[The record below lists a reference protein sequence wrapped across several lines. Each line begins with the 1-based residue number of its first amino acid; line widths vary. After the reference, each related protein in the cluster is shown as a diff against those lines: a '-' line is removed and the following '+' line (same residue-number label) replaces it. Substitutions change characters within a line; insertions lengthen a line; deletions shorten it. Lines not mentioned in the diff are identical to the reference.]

1 MNFYKKIATGFA
13 LIFMFLSSQII
24 AQIYVNGSLA
34 TGNNDGTTWADA
46 YRGPT
51 ALHDALT
58 AALSGNQIWVARG
71 TYLPSQQWELF
82 SGNTTTGD
90 NRLVSFKITDG
101 VKVYGGFLGTETAI
115 SQRINFGFGQ
125 ANETILSG
133 DLAADDNVSNTFPS
147 LAYNNY
153 GENAY
158 HVVYTY
164 GVSSQTLVDGFTIT
178 SGAATGTGNAQDG
191 GGWYNSGRPGASAPV
206 IKNVIFYRN
215 TATNGGGI
223 YNWGQFDNA
232 IPTLLNCQ
240 FIQNLADAGGGM
252 YNFALSGGST
262 IPELINTVFYQ
273 NSAGFDG
280 GAVYNNGNNFTGTAR
295 VEITNCSFFENITT
309 NFSSSG
315 AAIYNLGSS
324 GTGGDDIIN
333 IQNSIFW
340 QNTST
345 DGTGIPYINTWEN
358 SNEALLNV
366 SYSLVPET
374 NVVLAGYTGT
384 TIGTGMLYTA
394 DPLFVDTDN
403 SDFRLF
409 DNSPAA
415 NLANQALLPN
425 INYNF
430 DGTLRSSSVL
440 DYDISGD
447 VRVQNGQ
454 LNMGATETL
463 VPPPSIL
470 ITSISPTSAP
480 VGTEV
485 TISGSMFN
493 PSGPNDIFFGPV
505 KVTANANAAGTEIL
519 VNVPAGGSSVT
530 PIIVRNNANG
540 LQASSINSST
550 PFFTLTVPG
559 PLPLTNT
566 RFSTT
571 QYSSSIQS
579 NTIAAGDFDNDGD
592 VDIII
597 ADRTNTNNVI
607 QFQENDGSGVFST
620 GANTAL
626 ASGEVRNLQVA
637 DFDGDG
643 NLDIAAGKN
652 GGLELF
658 QGNGDGTFTA
668 FPSPAFFSTIIN
680 DKAGLA
686 IADINKDGNMD
697 IITANI
703 SDEVSVL
710 LGDGSGNFAH
720 ASYSPFIP
728 AGLGEPSALDVADFN
743 NDGFL
748 DIALLDYNNN
758 QGHIMLFNEGA
769 DLFDAPISFATGSR
783 PFRLV
788 TGYFNSDTNM
798 DLAILNITSP
808 TVEIYSGDG
817 AGNFTAS
824 GSPVA
829 MGSTPFGLNRGNF
842 DGNGTTD
849 IVVGGGNQSNFPVL
863 QGDGI
868 GAVSSFSTFPLN
880 VSPSRPYGV
889 ISADFNNDG
898 IADLAGG
905 DLSFA
910 GFTVAIWVRPVITS
924 ISPNYAN
931 AGETITITGEDF
943 TGVTDVSFGGT
954 PAESYV
960 FVSDTEIT
968 AVVAAGSTSGAVAVT
983 TADGTASL
991 DGFMFSP
998 FVTTWVTDNGSIII
1012 PTSGGGY
1019 NYDVAWSNLTNP
1031 GTGEGSFS
1039 GRTGNTTIFG
1049 LANTDVYEVRI
1060 SGVFPRINFGGST
1073 FQNQQK
1079 IRSIEQWGNNPWTSM
1094 EGAFHSCRNMVINA
1108 ADTPD
1113 LSNVTSLASMF
1124 VGVREATAFTN
1135 TDLSTWDVS
1144 TITDM
1149 SYLFNFAWFFN
1160 QDISNWDV
1168 SSVTNMAYMFGGA
1181 YAYNQPLNSWDVSNV
1196 VNMELMFFELDDFNQ
1211 PLDQWDVS
1219 NVQFM
1224 NGMFS
1229 YTKAFDQPL
1238 NNWNVSSVT
1247 TMQEMFG
1254 GAEVFNQPLDLWD
1267 VSSVTDMSLM
1277 FENANVVAFN
1287 QPLDSWDV
1295 SNVTQMWS
1303 MFSYNDIFN
1312 QDISGWDVS
1321 NVTDMWSMFRD
1332 ATAFDQNLGNW
1343 DVGNVAD
1350 MGNMLDNSG
1359 LSTANY
1365 DATLIGWSSLPSL
1378 QPSLSLGALNLNYCT
1393 ASSERQIL
1401 TNTPNNWTITDGN
1414 AACDTPSPATIIS
1427 FSNTG
1432 LNQTEMS
1439 WTNGDGSNRIVIA
1452 KAGSIVDAN
1461 PVDLIT
1467 YTANASF
1474 GTAGT
1479 EIGTAN
1485 YVVYNGNGNSV
1496 TVTNLNQGET
1506 YYFQVFEYN
1515 GPAGLEAYNTDP
1527 TASGNPASVTTFM
1540 PPSFTSFSPPSAA
1553 EGEIVTLSGNN
1564 FTGATSVTFGGT
1576 PATFTI
1582 ESDSEIRAEV
1592 GSGSSGIVSVTTPG
1606 GTSNLSDFIF
1616 IPAPVINS
1624 FTPASATAGETVII
1638 EGTDFSNVSV
1648 ILIAGIN
1655 VTSFNLNSDSEIAA
1669 IVPAGGSTAGI
1680 TVTTPGGTVSITGFN
1695 YIATPEIDI
1704 FEGATNL
1711 ATNATLNFDDIVEGA
1726 STSKIL
1732 TIDNPGPDDLVISD
1746 IQLSDGT
1753 AFTVSGIALP
1763 TTIAAQ
1769 TSADF
1774 TLTFSSAV
1782 VQSWNDVLSISSNDS
1797 DENPFNLNVEGI
1809 VLPTPVPEIEVSNA
1823 SVSLTSN
1830 DNISFADLV
1839 QNDPS
1844 DQVLTITNAGTAD
1857 LVVSDI
1863 QLNNGTAFSITGI
1876 TLPATIA
1883 AGASADFTL
1892 TFSSAVVQSWSD
1904 VLSISSND
1912 SNENPFNLNIE
1923 GTIIPT
1929 PVPEIEVS
1937 NASVSL
1943 TSNDNISFADLVQND
1958 ASDQVLTITNAGTAD
1973 LVVSDIQLTNGT
1985 AFSITGITLPATIV
1999 AGASAGF
2006 TLTFSSA
2013 VVQNWSDI
2021 LSISSNDSDENPFNL
2036 NVEGTIIPTPVP
2048 EIEVS
2053 NASESLTSNDNISFA
2068 NLIQNDAS
2076 DQVLTISNSGTADLV
2091 VSDIQLTNGTAFS
2104 ITGIT
2109 LPATIAA
2116 EASVDFTLTFSNA
2129 VVQSWNDVL
2138 SISSNDSDENPFNL
2152 NVAGTIIPTPTP
2164 EIEVNN
2170 ASVSL
2175 ASNDNIS
2182 FADLVQNDASDQLL
2196 TITNAGSADL
2206 VVTDIQLNNGTAF
2219 SITGI
2224 TLPVTIAAGASADFT
2239 LTFSSAVVQSWNDV
2253 LSISSNDSD
2262 ENSFNLNLT
2271 GTIVPLPTPEIEV
2284 RQRSELINGVVQFGT
2299 VNENSD
2305 VSLSF
2310 EILNVGTASLL
2321 ISEISS
2327 SSPKFTSSGIN
2338 LPLSISAG
2346 QSNSFDL
2353 RLSTDQVGAFES
2365 TISIRSNDPNQEV
2378 FSFNVRAVVSGGRA
2392 VIIIT
2397 NPDNST
2403 NRIVISEED
2412 VDLGQTS
2419 FNLNIERLFGIE
2431 NLSDTEELI
2440 IEDITTDNPL
2450 FTISNIPGSIPAGGW
2465 EQFSLTLNSKKVG
2478 FNSTTITVTSS
2489 INDFSFN
2496 VIAEVISEEEPQLIT
2511 YNLITPN
2518 GDGRHDLLFIE
2529 NISLFPNNTVSIFNR
2544 LGNKVFEISNYDNT
2558 THVFEGIASSGQ
2570 ELITGNYYYVIDKGD
2585 GSQRISGFL
2594 LIKR

>member
-1 MNFYKKIATGFA
+1 
-13 LIFMFLSSQII
+13 
-24 AQIYVNGSLA
+24 V
-34 TGNNDGTTWADA
+34 
-46 YRGPT
+46 
-51 ALHDALT
+51 
-58 AALSGNQIWVARG
+58 
-71 TYLPSQQWELF
+71 PSQQWELF

-90 NRLVSFKITDG
+90 TRLVSFKITDG

-115 SQRINFGFGQ
+115 SQRINFSLGQ

-223 YNWGQFDNA
+223 YNWGQFDSA

-240 FIQNLADAGGGM
+240 FIQNLANAGGGM

-262 IPELINTVFYQ
+262 IPELVNTVFYQ
-273 NSAGFDG
+273 NSAGFNG

-295 VEITNCSFFENITT
+295 VEITNCSFFQNITT

-384 TIGTGMLYTA
+384 TIGAGMLYTA

-425 INYNF
+425 VDYNF
-430 DGTLRSSSVL
+430 DGTLRSNSVL
-440 DYDISGD
+440 DYDILGD
-447 VRVQNGQ
+447 MRVQDGQ
-454 LNMGATETL
+454 LNMGATET
-463 VPPPSIL
+463 VVSPPSIL

-480 VGTEV
+480 AGTEV

-505 KVTANANAAGTEIL
+505 KVTVNANSAGTEIL
-519 VNVPAGGSSVT
+519 VNVPAGASSVT
-530 PIIVRNNANG
+530 PVIVRNNSNG
-540 LQASSINSST
+540 QQASSINSST

-579 NTIAAGDFDNDGD
+579 NAIAAGDFDNDGD
-592 VDIII
+592 ADIII
-597 ADRTNTNNVI
+597 ADRTNVNNVI
-607 QFQENDGSGVFST
+607 QFQENDGNGVFST

-668 FPSPAFFSTIIN
+668 FPSPAIFSTVIS

-686 IADINKDGNMD
+686 IADINKDGKLD
-697 IITANI
+697 IVCSNI

-710 LGDGSGNFAH
+710 IGDGAGNFAH

-728 AGLGEPSALDVADFN
+728 TGLGDPSALDVADFN

-748 DIALLDYNNN
+748 DIAILDYNNN
-758 QGHIMLFNEGA
+758 QGHIMLFNDAA

-788 TGYFNSDTNM
+788 TGYFNGDTNM

-808 TVEIYSGDG
+808 AVEIYSGDG
-817 AGNFTAS
+817 AGNFSAS

-829 MGSTPFGLNRGNF
+829 MGNTPFGLNRGNF
-842 DGNGTTD
+842 DGNSTTD
-849 IVVGGGNQSNFPVL
+849 LVIGGGNQANFQLL
-863 QGDGI
+863 QGNGT
-868 GAVSSFSTFPLN
+868 GAVSSFNTFPLN

-905 DLSFA
+905 DLSGA
-910 GFTVAIWVRPVITS
+910 GFNVAIWVRPVITS
-924 ISPNYAN
+924 FTPAYAN
-931 AGETITITGEDF
+931 ATETITITGEDF

-954 PAESYV
+954 PAQSFV

-983 TADGTASL
+983 TADGTATL

-1031 GTGEGSFS
+1031 GTGEGSLS

-1094 EGAFHSCRNMVINA
+1094 EGAFNSCRNMVINA

-1113 LSNVTSLASMF
+1113 LSNVTSLSSMF
-1124 VGVREATAFTN
+1124 VGVREANAFTN

-1168 SSVTNMAYMFGGA
+1168 SNVTNMAYMFGGA

-1196 VNMELMFFELDDFNQ
+1196 INMELMFFELDDFNQ

-1287 QPLDSWDV
+1287 QPLDTWDV

-1321 NVTDMWSMFRD
+1321 NVTDMWSMFRE
-1332 ATAFDQNLGNW
+1332 ATAFNQNLGNW
-1343 DVGNVAD
+1343 DVSNVFD
-1350 MGNMLDNSG
+1350 MGSMLDNSG
-1359 LSTANY
+1359 LSIANY
-1365 DATLIGWSSLPSL
+1365 DSTLVGWASLPSL
-1378 QPSLSLGALNLNYCT
+1378 QASVTLGAGSLTYCQGET
-1393 ASSERQIL
+1393 ARNSIVSTYSWTINDAGPNCLPAITSFTPVSAAFGESVTITGENFLGTSTVTFGGVNASSYTI
-1401 TNTPNNWTITDGN
+1401 NNASTITAVVSSGGASGAIDLTTVEGSATLSGFQFIPPPTISTFNPASAAQGETVTLTGTNFTNATAVSFGATAPSSFTVVSDTEITAIIGAGSSGN
-1414 AACDTPSPATIIS
+1414 IMVSTPGGTITQAGFTFIPAPSIASFSPTSAAQGETVSIMGSNFTNASAVSFGGTSATSFTVVSDTEITAVVGNGSSGNLEVTTPGGTVTIANFTFINAPVVDSFSPATAAQGENITIIGSDFTGATAVSFGGTPATSYTVVSDTEITAVVGNGSSGNLEVTTPGGTVTIANFTFINAPVVDS
-1427 FSNTG
+1427 FSP
-1432 LNQTEMS
+1432 
-1439 WTNGDGSNRIVIA
+1439 A
-1452 KAGSIVDAN
+1452 
-1461 PVDLIT
+1461 
-1467 YTANASF
+1467 TAA
-1474 GTAGT
+1474 
-1479 EIGTAN
+1479 
-1485 YVVYNGNGNSV
+1485 
-1496 TVTNLNQGET
+1496 QGET
-1506 YYFQVFEYN
+1506 ITIIGTDFTGATAVTFGGTPAASFTVVSDTEITAVVGN
-1515 GPAGLEAYNTDP
+1515 GS
-1527 TASGNPASVTTFM
+1527 SGNIEVTT
-1540 PPSFTSFSPPSAA
+1540 PGGNVTIANFTFINAPVVDSFSPATAA
-1553 EGEIVTLSGNN
+1553 QGETITIIGTDFTDATAVTFGGTPAASFTVVSDTEITAIVGNGSSGNIEITTPGGTVTIAN
-1564 FTGATSVTFGGT
+1564 FTFINAPAIDSFSPATAAQGETISIIGTDFTGATAVTFGGIPASSFTVVSDTEITAIVGNGSSGNIEVSAPGGTFAIANFTFINAPVVDSFSPATAAQGESITIIGTDFTDATSVTFGGT
-1576 PATFTI
+1576 PASTFTVVSDTEITAVVGNGSSGNI
-1582 ESDSEIRAEV
+1582 EVITPGGSITLAGFTFIPAPSIASFSPTSATEGTTVTIIGSNFTDASIVTFGGTSASSFTVVSNTEITAVVGNGGTGNILVETPGGSFALGGFTFIPAVSIASFSPTSAAQGTTVTIIGSNFTDATMVNFGGTAAASFTIVSDTEISAIV
-1592 GSGSSGIVSVTTPG
+1592 GSGSSGDVVVTTTL
-1606 GTSNLSDFIF
+1606 GTSSLEGFTFLFSQMVLFQSEDNRINNNQSELVNLGSVLAGESLNTEFIIFNSGNTNLQISNIFSSNEAFEVTSLVNTINPESSAKFTIQFTAIDLGSYESEIRIINNSTNSPDFIF
-1616 IPAPVINS
+1616 TV
-1624 FTPASATAGETVII
+1624 TAESTGLNIIDNETESVII
-1638 EGTDFSNVSV
+1638 SNQDINLGTT
-1648 ILIAGIN
+1648 LIN
-1655 VTSFNLNSDSEIAA
+1655 VNVDKDFNIENLSPTAEI
-1669 IVPAGGSTAGI
+1669 IILSI
-1680 TVTTPGGTVSITGFN
+1680 TV
-1695 YIATPEIDI
+1695 
-1704 FEGATNL
+1704 
-1711 ATNATLNFDDIVEGA
+1711 
-1726 STSKIL
+1726 
-1732 TIDNPGPDDLVISD
+1732 DNPVFQIVNIPTSIPPSSSVV
-1746 IQLSDGT
+1746 
-1753 AFTVSGIALP
+1753 FTVRLNADEVGEYKGIV
-1763 TTIAAQ
+1763 TVRTNV
-1769 TSADF
+1769 TE
-1774 TLTFSSAV
+1774 FSFQVA
-1782 VQSWNDVLSISSNDS
+1782 
-1797 DENPFNLNVEGI
+1797 GI
-1809 VLPTPVPEIEVSNA
+1809 VLPQASTEIKV
-1823 SVSLTSN
+1823 
-1830 DNISFADLV
+1830 
-1839 QNDPS
+1839 
-1844 DQVLTITNAGTAD
+1844 
-1857 LVVSDI
+1857 
-1863 QLNNGTAFSITGI
+1863 
-1876 TLPATIA
+1876 
-1883 AGASADFTL
+1883 
-1892 TFSSAVVQSWSD
+1892 
-1904 VLSISSND
+1904 
-1912 SNENPFNLNIE
+1912 
-1923 GTIIPT
+1923 
-1929 PVPEIEVS
+1929 
-1937 NASVSL
+1937 
-1943 TSNDNISFADLVQND
+1943 
-1958 ASDQVLTITNAGTAD
+1958 
-1973 LVVSDIQLTNGT
+1973 
-1985 AFSITGITLPATIV
+1985 
-1999 AGASAGF
+1999 
-2006 TLTFSSA
+2006 
-2013 VVQNWSDI
+2013 
-2021 LSISSNDSDENPFNL
+2021 
-2036 NVEGTIIPTPVP
+2036 
-2048 EIEVS
+2048 
-2053 NASESLTSNDNISFA
+2053 
-2068 NLIQNDAS
+2068 
-2076 DQVLTISNSGTADLV
+2076 
-2091 VSDIQLTNGTAFS
+2091 
-2104 ITGIT
+2104 
-2109 LPATIAA
+2109 
-2116 EASVDFTLTFSNA
+2116 
-2129 VVQSWNDVL
+2129 
-2138 SISSNDSDENPFNL
+2138 
-2152 NVAGTIIPTPTP
+2152 
-2164 EIEVNN
+2164 
-2170 ASVSL
+2170 
-2175 ASNDNIS
+2175 
-2182 FADLVQNDASDQLL
+2182 
-2196 TITNAGSADL
+2196 
-2206 VVTDIQLNNGTAF
+2206 
-2219 SITGI
+2219 
-2224 TLPVTIAAGASADFT
+2224 
-2239 LTFSSAVVQSWNDV
+2239 
-2253 LSISSNDSD
+2253 
-2262 ENSFNLNLT
+2262 
-2271 GTIVPLPTPEIEV
+2271 
-2284 RQRSELINGVVQFGT
+2284 
-2299 VNENSD
+2299 
-2305 VSLSF
+2305 
-2310 EILNVGTASLL
+2310 
-2321 ISEISS
+2321 
-2327 SSPKFTSSGIN
+2327 
-2338 LPLSISAG
+2338 
-2346 QSNSFDL
+2346 
-2353 RLSTDQVGAFES
+2353 
-2365 TISIRSNDPNQEV
+2365 
-2378 FSFNVRAVVSGGRA
+2378 FNV
-2392 VIIIT
+2392 
-2397 NPDNST
+2397 
-2403 NRIVISEED
+2403 
-2412 VDLGQTS
+2412 
-2419 FNLNIERLFGIE
+2419 
-2431 NLSDTEELI
+2431 
-2440 IEDITTDNPL
+2440 
-2450 FTISNIPGSIPAGGW
+2450 
-2465 EQFSLTLNSKKVG
+2465 
-2478 FNSTTITVTSS
+2478 
-2489 INDFSFN
+2489 
-2496 VIAEVISEEEPQLIT
+2496 
-2511 YNLITPN
+2511 ITPN
-2518 GDGRHDLLFIE
+2518 GDGRHDFLQIE
-2529 NISLFPNNTVSIFNR
+2529 NITEYPNNIVSIFNR
-2544 LGNKVFEISNYDNT
+2544 WGNKVFEINNYNNIDRI
-2558 THVFEGIASSGQ
+2558 FEGTSDNGE
-2570 ELITGNYYYVIDKGD
+2570 ELYTGNYYYVIDKGN
-2585 GSQRISGFL
+2585 GENRQSGFL
-2594 LIKR
+2594 IIKR